1 MSACSTEMYIY
12 ALCRTPMYNWEGL
25 LMALQLF
32 SFFCYVKSLVNK
44 RIMDDEFMFVMVWC
58 RQLFDQVSSLKEL
71 RDFYKGISH
80 VFMNC
85 E

>member
-1 MSACSTEMYIY
+1 MYIY
-12 ALCRTPMYNWEGL
+12 ALCHTPLYREGL
-25 LMALQLF
+25 LMALLLF
-32 SFFCYVKSLVNK
+32 SLFCNVKSVVNK

-71 RDFYKGISH
+71 CGLFSDISH
-80 VFMNC
+80 VFMNS